1 MKVIQ
6 RLQRL
11 LRTNRELWVCA
22 LLGAFTFIYI
32 YGIHVLNPSYTDWLL
47 TSVDGDLTQ
56 HYLGWKFYRHA
67 GWTFPFGMTDTL
79 AYPNRT
85 SVIFTDSIPLFAF
98 GFKLLRFLLPV
109 RFQYFGWF
117 GLLCFMLQGALGAG
131 LVKKYAGNGFVTV
144 AGGMFFVLSPVFIDR
159 MYWMTALAAH
169 FLCLLGLWFLVYY
182 EETYWKT
189 KRAVI
194 GWGLL
199 GMLCAGIHLYFL
211 PMCGVI
217 LLGFLLLDWVKS
229 GKYGKRRWEVFLPL
243 LSYLGCALVTVF
255 LFGGFGSGM
264 KAGNDGL
271 GYYSFNL
278 NGFFNPQGWS
288 AYLKDMPC
296 TDSQYEGFGYLGLGC
311 LVLFVCSAA
320 VWLGTAG
327 GKAENRSGGNCSA
340 DRGESGGSNRSG
352 GRGESGGNRSGGRG
366 ENGGNRSG
374 GDGEDGR
381 RRGSMAAGWMGKHVY
396 GVIFVGIFLL
406 TLCMAVSNVVMYHDK
421 VLCEIPLPGA
431 VRRLWSVFRAT
442 GRLVWPAVYL
452 LVLGVVCMG
461 RKALNGRTGGILLAV
476 CLLLQFADVKDMLAE
491 KREVYNKRD
500 SYQTLLPSETW
511 RDIGEEKKIRHI
523 CFVSDMVSNRK
534 LLFSFGDYASDYGLT
549 LNDFY
554 FARSLGDKGQRAK
567 EQALAECPPDTLFV
581 FFGNEAQQA
590 LAYPLYYYRVDGL
603 VAGCAEP
610 LDGLTPL
617 TQEELLTYRYDMA
630 SGRFLNNA
638 EVAEEG
644 WLIHSYGN
652 SYGPYL
658 NAGAGRYLVT
668 VQGSGL
674 TAMDIKCYYNHGD
687 VNLEPQNLAVAD
699 DGITFEVELTE
710 YAPDLEIALWNV
722 GGGDLLVTDLVI
734 AKQ

>member
-6 RLQRL
+6 RLQRFW
-11 LRTNRELWVCA
+11 RTNRELWVCA

-32 YGIHVLNPSYTDWLL
+32 YGVHVLDPSYTDWLL

-67 GWTFPFGMTDTL
+67 GWDFPFGMMDTL

-98 GFKLLRFLLPV
+98 GFKLIRFLLPA

-131 LVKKYAGNGFVTV
+131 LVKKYAGNRFGTV

-182 EETYWKT
+182 EETYRET
-189 KRAVI
+189 KKAVT

-229 GKYGKRRWEVFLPL
+229 GAGAHGSNIRNDRNGGTEEKGKHGKKRWEIFLPL
-243 LSYLGCALVTVF
+243 LAYLGCAAVTVF

-311 LVLFVCSAA
+311 LVLLVCSAA
-320 VWLGTAG
+320 VWFGTAG
-327 GKAENRSGGNCSA
+327 GRAENRSVGKCFGGN
-340 DRGESGGSNRSG
+340 GESAGK
-352 GRGESGGNRSGGRG
+352 
-366 ENGGNRSG
+366 
-374 GDGEDGR
+374 R
-381 RRGSMAAGWMGKHVY
+381 RRGIVTGWMEEHVY
-396 GVIFVGIFLL
+396 GVVFAGIFLL
-406 TLCMAVSNVVMYHDK
+406 TLCMAVSNVIMYHDK

-452 LVLGVVCMG
+452 LVLGAVCVG
-461 RKALNGRTGGILLAV
+461 RKALNGRTRGILLAC

-500 SYQTLLPSETW
+500 SYQTLLPSEIW
-511 RDIGEEKKIRHI
+511 RKIGEEKKIRHI

-554 FARSLGDKGQRAK
+554 FARPLGDKGTSAK

-603 VAGCAEP
+603 VAGCQEP
-610 LDGLTPL
+610 LDGFTPL

-638 EVAEEG
+638 EVMEEG
-644 WLIHSYGN
+644 WNIHSYGN

-668 VQGSGL
+668 VRGSGL
-674 TAMDIKCYYNHGD
+674 TATDIKCYYNHGD
-687 VNLEPQNLAVAD
+687 VNLEPQNLAVTD
-699 DGITFEVELTE
+699 EGITFEVELTE
-710 YAPDLEIALWNV
+710 YAPDLEVALWNV
-722 GGGDLLVTDLVI
+722 GSGDLLVTEMVI